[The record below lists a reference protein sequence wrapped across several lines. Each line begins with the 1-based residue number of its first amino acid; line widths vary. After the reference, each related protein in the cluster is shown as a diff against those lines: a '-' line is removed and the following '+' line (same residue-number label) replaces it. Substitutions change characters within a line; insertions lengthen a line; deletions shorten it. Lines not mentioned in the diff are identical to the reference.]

1 MKVLGAEEF
10 AKDGLHFILAGYV
23 TAVGRRPATG
33 SGYLLAGVIRIFV
46 IHVEDAESSAVRRES
61 EGDGSPD
68 PASSSGHHGNLAV
81 EAETPGTSV
90 RIVQSETPLFQG
102 MKSA

>member
-1 MKVLGAEEF
+1 VKVLGAEEF
-10 AKDGLHFILAGYV
+10 AKDGFHFILAGYV
-23 TAVGRRPATG
+23 TAVSRCPATG
-33 SGYLLAGVIRIFV
+33 SGYLPAGFIRIFS
-46 IHVEDAESSAVRRES
+46 IHVEDTESSAMRRES

-68 PASSSGHHGNLAV
+68 ATSSSGHYGNLAI

>member
-1 MKVLGAEEF
+1 
-10 AKDGLHFILAGYV
+10 
-23 TAVGRRPATG
+23 
-33 SGYLLAGVIRIFV
+33 
-46 IHVEDAESSAVRRES
+46 VRRES